1 MRASA
6 GRPEAVDVVGVMR
19 GVSLEQQLH
28 GAVALTQQ
36 HQALGAAPRV
46 LDAAALAVVQAHA
59 LQLAGL
65 TQTHINY
72 TQ

>member
-1 MRASA
+1 
-6 GRPEAVDVVGVMR
+6 MR

-46 LDAAALAVVQAHA
+46 LDAAALAVVQAHT

-65 TQTHINY
+65 TQTQTHPY
-72 TQ
+72 TRSSSRV